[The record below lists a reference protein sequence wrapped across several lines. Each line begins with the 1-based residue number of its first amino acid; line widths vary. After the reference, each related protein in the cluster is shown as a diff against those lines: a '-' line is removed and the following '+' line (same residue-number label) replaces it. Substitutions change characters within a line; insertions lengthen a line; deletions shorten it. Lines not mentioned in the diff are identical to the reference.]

1 MPYVILAL
9 CLLVLGGLCAML
21 CITVP
26 IAKRVYFN
34 QLVRETPE
42 KWGRVCSAPGHP
54 EQQPMWDAGLRF
66 GEENRA
72 QCREVSVMQA
82 DGARLFGEFYDFGA
96 DRCVIILPG
105 RCESLCYS
113 YYFAP
118 PYKAAGYNVLVVDSR
133 AHGKSDGKYNTLGRL
148 ESEDVILW
156 MNFLRTEYHQTLF
169 VLHAVCVGC
178 NTALLAA
185 VRRDCPKELAGIV
198 AEGCYVSFRETFR
211 RHMLY
216 IHKPPFPV
224 LDLCMWNIRRY
235 AGTNVSKIAPIRLVR
250 RLEIPILYLFGK
262 QDAFSVPPMSRKLYA
277 ATKTPHKEL
286 VWFENGSHSHLRLHN
301 TAQYDAAVTA
311 FLQKE
316 GLCEKSHEA

>member
-1 MPYVILAL
+1 MPYLILAL
-9 CLLVLGGLCAML
+9 CLLLLGGAVAMHF
-21 CITVP
+21 ITVP
-26 IAKRVYFN
+26 LAKRVYFD
-34 QLVRETPE
+34 QLVRETPK
-42 KWGRVCSAPGHP
+42 KWGRVCSAPGHA

-72 QCREVSVMQA
+72 ACTEVCVTQS
-82 DGARLFGEFYDFGA
+82 DGVRLFGEFYDFGA

-118 PYKAAGYNVLVVDSR
+118 PYKAAGYNVLVIDSR
-133 AHGKSDGKYNTLGRL
+133 AHGKSGGKYNTLGRL
-148 ESEDVILW
+148 ESEDVLLW
-156 MNFLRTEYHQTLF
+156 MNHMRTEYRQRLF

-185 VRRDCPKELAGIV
+185 VRSDCPPSLAGIV

-216 IHKPPFPV
+216 IHKPTFPV
-224 LDLCMWNIRRY
+224 LDLCMRNIRHY
-235 AGTNVSKIAPIRLVR
+235 AGTNVRKIAPIRLVR
-250 RLEIPILYLFGK
+250 RLDVPILYLFGR
-262 QDAFSVPPMSRKLYA
+262 QDAFSVPPMSQKLFD
-277 ATKTPHKEL
+277 ATKTTHKEL

-301 TAQYDAAVTA
+301 TAQYDRAILT

-316 GLCEKSHEA
+316 GLCEQSHEA